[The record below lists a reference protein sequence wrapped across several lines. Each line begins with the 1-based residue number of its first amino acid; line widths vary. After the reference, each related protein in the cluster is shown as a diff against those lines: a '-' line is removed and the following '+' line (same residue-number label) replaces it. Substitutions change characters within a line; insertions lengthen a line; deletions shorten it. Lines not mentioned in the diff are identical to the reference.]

1 MASAFSP
8 SGLAG
13 DSPSGTDATAAESW
27 ASVIL
32 CSFDSDCDSIPP
44 CRASRDLDWS
54 TPFLLSPLS
63 SVVVAAVMMLQDT
76 VDAGVTAGVTGVKE
90 VSAVDVTRMALSTGL
105 TKRASG

>member
-13 DSPSGTDATAAESW
+13 DSPSGTDAMVAESW
-27 ASVIL
+27 ASAIL

-44 CRASRDLDWS
+44 CRAGRDL

-63 SVVVAAVMMLQDT
+63 SVVVAAVMMLQDAAG
-76 VDAGVTAGVTGVKE
+76 AGVTAGVTGVKE
-90 VSAVDVTRMALSTGL
+90 VSAVDVMRMALSTGL